1 MIFPRVIGRARL
13 RLPGPR
19 GPLGQE
25 LGDVLPPVSR
35 CRLFSAAGSLG
46 TLANEATL
54 PVMALRGLYRR
65 GAQLSSVFFCKRIDG
80 IFLQKNR
87 RGSIQ
92 QPHLIF
98 LGNHI

>member
-65 GAQLSSVFFCKRIDG
+65 GAQLSSAFFCKRIDG
-80 IFLQKNR
+80 APSN
-87 RGSIQ
+87 S
-92 QPHLIF
+92 HT
-98 LGNHI
+98 

>member
-35 CRLFSAAGSLG
+35 YRLFSAAGSLG

-65 GAQLSSVFFCKRIDG
+65 GAQLSSAFFLQKNRRG
-80 IFLQKNR
+80 LQKNR